1 MYLRLNA
8 SFQSELSLLSLL
20 HFYLLL
26 AGQQNCAVSDYVV
39 RLMMF
44 DFTAL

>member
-26 AGQQNCAVSDYVV
+26 AGQQNCVYSDNGG
-39 RLMMF
+39 RLKMF